1 MGLAMGKDPVNSLSV
16 EGLIQK
22 TLVTSPEVAYIFILY
37 ENVCTLWHFPIWVI
51 CMSYD
56 ALSPKCLCVF
66 ENTPKYACLPIFQD
80 VSVSFSVIYLIV

>member
-37 ENVCTLWHFPIWVI
+37 EKVYTLWHFPLW
-51 CMSYD
+51 
-56 ALSPKCLCVF
+56 
-66 ENTPKYACLPIFQD
+66 
-80 VSVSFSVIYLIV
+80 